1 MAVRKV
7 VKIDEELCDGCGL
20 CVPSCAEGAI
30 RMVDG
35 KAKLVSDVY
44 CDGLGAC
51 LGECPQ
57 GAISIEEREAAR
69 FDEEAVR
76 RHLAGIRQPV
86 SPPMARAGMAAGSMA
101 IGGPPV
107 AGPGMA
113 SCPGS
118 AMRQFAPDARSPGAP
133 SPDAPSPAGP
143 SELGHWP
150 VQLML
155 VPPPAP
161 FLKNADILVCA
172 DCVPFAVPDFHRRYL
187 SGKAVLVGCPKLDD
201 LPYYFE
207 KLKEII
213 ATATPRSLTVL
224 KMEVPCCNGI
234 AQATVLARNQV
245 APDVSLEVHTIG
257 IGGGTHSE
265 KVPAGTAP

>member
-30 RMVDG
+30 QIIDG

-57 GAISIEEREAAR
+57 DAISIEEREAAD

-76 RHLAGIRQPV
+76 RHLAGVRQPASPPAAEPV
-86 SPPMARAGMAAGSMA
+86 SAPVAPPMA
-101 IGGPPV
+101 GPRV
-107 AGPGMA
+107 ASA
-113 SCPGS
+113 CPGS
-118 AMRQFAPDARSPGAP
+118 AMRQFRPPASARSTSP
-133 SPDAPSPAGP
+133 SSAGP
-143 SELGHWP
+143 SQLGHWP

-172 DCVPFAVPDFHRRYL
+172 DCVPFAVPDFHQRYL
-187 SGKAVLVGCPKLDD
+187 AGKAVLVGCPKLDD
-201 LPYYFE
+201 LPHYFE

-245 APDVSLEVHTIG
+245 APEVPLEVHTIG
-257 IGGGTHSE
+257 IGGGAHSE
-265 KVPAGTAP
+265 KLPAGTAA